1 MARRSRARGEEVSH
15 RTFHHICFR
24 GLVVAVTGLFGAG
37 CASSSLRNHHGAGA
51 AAPSA
56 KVQAGANGPAAKLAS
71 AHAHYAAGVIHD
83 MNEEPEAALQEYHQ
97 AALDDPN
104 DEALVLEVSRRFLQA
119 KQPEKALEVLNRASA
134 GPNASGEVFA
144 RLGMVYSQLGKT
156 NEAMAAN
163 RAAINK
169 SPDLLAGYQSLFLG
183 YLQAKR
189 PQEALKVLDEA
200 AKQPRTDAEYLL
212 ALSQLYAALS
222 VQVPAQKEIA
232 RAKAIAV
239 LNRAEKLDPE
249 AAPLRLQLAEGFNAL
264 GEYTKAARLYLDLL
278 KKMPDIPLI
287 RERVHARLTD
297 IYLRG
302 QDHRRAVEQL
312 EAIIREDPTNPQAY
326 YFLGSLAYESNKL
339 SEAVDYFSKTIL
351 LNKEFEQAYYDLAV
365 AQIGLN
371 QSSQALATLEKAR
384 QQFPQNFV
392 LEFWT
397 GMAFSR
403 QKDYTQAIQHYTAA
417 EVIARATEPK
427 RLNKEFYFQ
436 LGAAC
441 ERKGD
446 LEQAEKYFQKCLEF
460 APNFAEALNYL
471 GYMWAEHGTRLD
483 KARDFIEKA
492 VKLEPKN
499 AAYLD
504 SLGWVLYKLS
514 KPAEALDYIVKAA
527 QLSEQPDATVYDHL
541 GDVYA
546 ALHQRSKAR
555 EAWQK
560 SFSLE
565 ANDAVLKKLDGPA
578 EK

>member
-1 MARRSRARGEEVSH
+1 
-15 RTFHHICFR
+15 
-24 GLVVAVTGLFGAG
+24 
-37 CASSSLRNHHGAGA
+37 
-51 AAPSA
+51 
-56 KVQAGANGPAAKLAS
+56 
-71 AHAHYAAGVIHD
+71 
-83 MNEEPEAALQEYHQ
+83 
-97 AALDDPN
+97 
-104 DEALVLEVSRRFLQA
+104 
-119 KQPEKALEVLNRASA
+119 
-134 GPNASGEVFA
+134 
-144 RLGMVYSQLGKT
+144 
-156 NEAMAAN
+156 
-163 RAAINK
+163 
-169 SPDLLAGYQSLFLG
+169 
-183 YLQAKR
+183 
-189 PQEALKVLDEA
+189 
-200 AKQPRTDAEYLL
+200 
-212 ALSQLYAALS
+212 LYAALS

-232 RAKAIAV
+232 RAKAVAL

-278 KKMPDIPLI
+278 KKMPDVPLI

-446 LEQAEKYFQKCLEF
+446 LEQAEKYFEKCLEL

-514 KPAEALDYIVKAA
+514 KPTEALDYIVKAA

-546 ALHQRSKAR
+546 ALHQRAKAL

-560 SFSLE
+560 SLSLE
-565 ANDAVLKKLDGPA
+565 ANDAVLKKVEGPPD
-578 EK
+578 K